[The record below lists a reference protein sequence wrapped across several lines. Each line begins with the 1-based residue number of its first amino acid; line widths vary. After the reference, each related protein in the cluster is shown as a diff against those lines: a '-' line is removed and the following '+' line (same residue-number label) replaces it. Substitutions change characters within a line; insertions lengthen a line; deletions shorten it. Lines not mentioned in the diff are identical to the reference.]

1 MKILGKL
8 RYVGFFRTVRYSFQT
23 NLTYKILLFLLLSV
37 LTACT
42 TFASACSY
50 AFMRDTYRFS
60 HRDYDHQAG
69 KKLAAFAFFVAFNA
83 CFAYSSLK
91 KAEEHDASEK
101 S

>member
-1 MKILGKL
+1 MC
-8 RYVGFFRTVRYSFQT
+8 SCSS
-23 NLTYKILLFLLLSV
+23 LF
-37 LTACT
+37 TAGT

-69 KKLAAFAFFVAFNA
+69 KKLAAFTFFVAFNLW
-83 CFAYSSLK
+83 FAYEGIMKEKDTSSKTLK
-91 KAEEHDASEK
+91 EDNQK